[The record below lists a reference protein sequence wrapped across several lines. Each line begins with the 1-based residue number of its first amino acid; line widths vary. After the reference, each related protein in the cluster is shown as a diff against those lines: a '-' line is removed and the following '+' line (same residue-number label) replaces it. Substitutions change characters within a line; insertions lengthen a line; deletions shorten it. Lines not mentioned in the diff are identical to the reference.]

1 MPPEHIELSE
11 AKKAMIDAQDA
22 FGTLRRFLQERSRTM
37 FGTSSRDASKALV
50 ALGKAET
57 AFEEAVLLYF
67 NAA

>member
-11 AKKAMIDAQDA
+11 AKRAVIEAQDA
-22 FGTLRRFLQERSRTM
+22 FGTLRRFLQERSRQM
-37 FGTSSRDASKALV
+37 YGTQSRDASKALV

-57 AFEEAVLLYF
+57 SFEEAVLLYF